1 MKTPKHRPPLVR
13 IRCGIPRSRGA
24 DRPWSRR
31 RFAAAIADH
40 LHYQQG
46 VSSRY
51 ATRHDWYMA
60 LALAV
65 RDRLLD
71 RYLKTIDA
79 VLDSRVKVVAYLSA
93 EFLTGPHLGNHLLNL
108 GIREAAAQALSGF
121 GQNLEDVLEEEE
133 EPGLGNGGLGPAGR
147 VLHGFAGHTGRARHR
162 IRHPLRVRHLRP
174 GDP

>member
-1 MKTPKHRPPLVR
+1 MKKSIDQPSAV
-13 IRCGIPRSRGA
+13 IAAGSRGSA
-24 DRPWSRR
+24 MRTGLGQEAIAR
-31 RFAAAIADH
+31 AIADH

-71 RYLKTIDA
+71 RYVKTIDA

-93 EFLTGPHLGNHLLNL
+93 EFLTGPHFGNHLVNL
-108 GIREAAAQALSGF
+108 RLRGA
-121 GQNLEDVLEEEE
+121 
-133 EPGLGNGGLGPAGR
+133 
-147 VLHGFAGHTGRARHR
+147 RA
-162 IRHPLRVRHLRP
+162 
-174 GDP
+174 